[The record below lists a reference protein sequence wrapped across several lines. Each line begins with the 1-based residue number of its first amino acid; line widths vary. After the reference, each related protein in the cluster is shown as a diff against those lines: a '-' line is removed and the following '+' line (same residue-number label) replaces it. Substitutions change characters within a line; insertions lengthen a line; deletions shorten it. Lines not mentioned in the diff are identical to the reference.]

1 MTTVTP
7 RTAFLMILAL
17 GGLACG
23 DGPGPSPLDATF
35 ALSRIDGSPPPVLI
49 GATLN
54 CDQYIDAGSLVFFVD
69 GTLALSTQTTLD
81 CTGNGGVVSH
91 PTVLLS
97 GTYTR
102 SGGTITMRIGG
113 ASPLAAH
120 YAGTTVT
127 GTLPASNATFPTAI
141 DLAFDRV
148 PAN

>member
-1 MTTVTP
+1 MTP
-7 RTAFLMILAL
+7 RTALLLVISL
-17 GGLACG
+17 GGLACV
-23 DGPGPSPLDATF
+23 DDQGPNPLDATF

-54 CDQYIDAGSLVFFVD
+54 CDQFIDAGTLVFFVD

-97 GTYTR
+97 GSYTR
-102 SGGTITMRIGG
+102 SGGVITIRIDGS
-113 ASPLAAH
+113 SPLAAR
-120 YAGTTVT
+120 YSGNTIT
-127 GTLPASNATFPTAI
+127 GTLPASNATFPTPI
-141 DLAFDRV
+141 DMTFDRV